1 MIKKFKP
8 FSGFCPV
15 PVLPSSQVAATSYI
29 QHLAYLEW
37 YIEQVR
43 KHFEEQDA
51 DFDTAIEGIQDS
63 FETVNAD
70 IEALDD
76 RVAALE
82 QSGGGGAA
90 PALLRA
96 SGLVSSEAS
105 AAAGSIP
112 LFGGISTTDKLT
124 VDGTTGAIKIGA
136 GVSKIRISGGMK
148 VLYSGSA
155 RVIYCSVTR
164 GAGGTAALV
173 GSAYAPA
180 GASDVVDLG
189 LISDVITVSEGDL
202 LYFNFSGCADLTNVT
217 LTPSIVV
224 EVIE

>member
-15 PVLPSSQVAATSYI
+15 PVLPSSQVAATSYM

-43 KHFEEQDA
+43 KHFEEQDT
-51 DFDTAIEGIQDS
+51 DFDIAIERIQDS
-63 FETVNAD
+63 FESVNTD
-70 IEALDD
+70 IESLDD

-82 QSGGGGAA
+82 ESSGDAAA
-90 PALLRA
+90 PQLLRA
-96 SGLVSSEAS
+96 YGTVAAENS
-105 AAAGSIP
+105 AASGIIP
-112 LFGGISTTDKLT
+112 LFAGISTTDKLT
-124 VDGTTGAIKIGA
+124 VDGTTGALKIGA
-136 GVSKIRISGGMK
+136 GVSKVRISGGMI
-148 VLYSGSA
+148 VLYTGSA

-164 GAGGTAALV
+164 GAGGTAVLA
-173 GSAYAPA
+173 GSAYAPV
-180 GASDVVDLG
+180 GASAVIDPA
-189 LISDVITVSEGDL
+189 LITDVISVSEGDL
-202 LYFNFSGCADLTNVT
+202 LYFTFSGCADLTNVR

>member
-15 PVLPSSQVAATSYI
+15 PVLPSSQAAATSYA

-37 YIEQVR
+37 YIEQMR
-43 KHFEEQDA
+43 KQFEQQDT
-51 DFDTAIEGIQDS
+51 DFDAAIEQIQDS
-63 FETVNAD
+63 FETVGAD

-76 RVAALE
+76 RVTALE
-82 QSGGGGAA
+82 ESSGDAAA
-90 PALLRA
+90 PQLLRA
-96 SGLVSSEAS
+96 YGTVAAENS
-105 AAAGSIP
+105 AASGNIP
-112 LFGGISTTDKLT
+112 LFAGFSTTDKLT
-124 VDGTTGAIKIGA
+124 VDGTTGAVKIGA

-148 VLYSGSA
+148 VLYTGTA

-164 GAGGTAALV
+164 GAGGTAVLV

-180 GASDVVDLG
+180 GVSAVVDPA

-202 LYFNFSGCADLTNVT
+202 LYFNFSGCDSLTDAN
-217 LTPSIVV
+217 LSPSIIV

>member
-15 PVLPSSQVAATSYI
+15 PVLPSSQAAATSYM

-43 KHFEEQDA
+43 KHFEQQDT
-51 DFDTAIEGIQDS
+51 DFDAAIEGIQDS
-63 FETVNAD
+63 FETVGAD

-82 QSGGGGAA
+82 ESSGDAAA
-90 PALLRA
+90 PQLLRA
-96 SGLVSSEAS
+96 YGTVAAENS
-105 AAAGSIP
+105 AASGSIP
-112 LFGGISTTDKLT
+112 LFAGFSTTDKLT
-124 VDGTTGAIKIGA
+124 VDGTIGAIKIGA
-136 GVSKIRISGGMK
+136 GVSKVRISGGMK
-148 VLYSGSA
+148 VLYTGSA

-164 GAGGTAALV
+164 GAGGTSVLV

-180 GASDVVDLG
+180 GASDVVDVA
-189 LISDVITVSEGDL
+189 LISDAISVSENDL
-202 LYFNFSGCADLTNVT
+202 LYFNFSGCDSLTNAN
-217 LTPSIVV
+217 LSPSIVV

>member
-1 MIKKFKP
+1 MFNKFKP

-15 PVLPSSQVAATSYI
+15 PVLPSSQVAATSYM

-37 YIEQVR
+37 YIEQLR
-43 KHFEEQDA
+43 KHFEQQDTG
-51 DFDTAIEGIQDS
+51 FDTAIERIQDS

-70 IEALDD
+70 IESLDD

-96 SGLVSSEAS
+96 YGVVSGEAS
-105 AAAGSIP
+105 AASGSIP
-112 LFGGISTTDKLT
+112 LFGGIRTTDKIT

-136 GVSKIRISGGMK
+136 GVSKVRISGGMK
-148 VLYSGSA
+148 VMYTGSA
-155 RVIYCSVTR
+155 RVIYCSITR
-164 GAGGTAALV
+164 GAGGTAVLV

-202 LYFNFSGCADLTNVT
+202 LYFNFSGCADLTNLT
-217 LTPSIVV
+217 LTPSIIA

>member
-15 PVLPSSQVAATSYI
+15 PVLPASQSAATSYM

-43 KHFEEQDA
+43 KHFEQQDT
-51 DFDTAIEGIQDS
+51 DFDAAIEGIQDS

-70 IEALDD
+70 IESLDD

-90 PALLRA
+90 PQILRA
-96 SGLVSSEAS
+96 YGLVTSEAS
-105 AAAGSIP
+105 PASGSIP
-112 LFGGISTTDKLT
+112 LFGGITTTDKII
-124 VDGTTGAIKIGA
+124 VDGTTGAVKIGA
-136 GVSKIRISGGMK
+136 GVSKIRISGGMR
-148 VLYSGSA
+148 VLYTGSA
-155 RVIYCSVTR
+155 RVIYCSITR
-164 GAGGTAALV
+164 GAGGLPV
-173 GSAYAPA
+173 LFGSAYAPV
-180 GASDVVDLG
+180 GVSDVVNPTF
-189 LISDVITVSEGDL
+189 ITDVITVSEGDL